1 MEGCHYRHFKVFQQL
16 HDVVPGFTSE
26 DSIFML
32 QAHHIYVARIQI
44 VGGPSVGSN
53 VTFADFESHP
63 LWVRVA

>member
-16 HDVVPGFTSE
+16 HDVVPGFAPE

-32 QAHHIYVARIQI
+32 QANQIYVARIQI
-44 VGGPSVGSN
+44 VGGPFVGRK

-63 LWVRVA
+63 FWVRVA